1 MRSNQRF
8 LRIAPLCAAAA
19 FVCGPSLAQQSGGM
33 SSSGASSR
41 SDGYSIIPY
50 TRRGYV
56 GINVG
61 RSDYKDLRCGSS
73 LFGCDDSGTRGHVYT
88 GGLFNDWVGMEIGAL
103 YEGGVGRGGGTTRAE
118 GVNLSVVGRVPLGAF
133 NLFAKGG
140 ATYGRTRVTA
150 DALSGLPAGR
160 VRGWGRSFGAGAGY
174 DITPNHGVVLEW
186 ARHAFRVPGGG
197 RRDIDSTSLGYVVRF

>member
-1 MRSNQRF
+1 MRSTVRL
-8 LRIAPLCAAAA
+8 LRIAPLFAAAA
-19 FVCGPSLAQQSGGM
+19 LACGPSLAQQSGSMG
-33 SSSGASSR
+33 SSGASSR
-41 SDGYSIIPY
+41 SDGYSILPY

-56 GINVG
+56 GINIG
-61 RSDYKDLRCGSS
+61 QSDYKDLRCGSG
-73 LFGCDDSGTRGHVYT
+73 LFGCDDSATRGHVYT

-133 NLFAKGG
+133 NVFAKGG

-160 VRGWGRSFGAGAGY
+160 VRGWGRSYGAGAGF

-186 ARHAFRVPGGG
+186 ERHAFRVPGGG
-197 RRDIDSTSLGYVVRF
+197 RRDIDSTSLGYVYRF